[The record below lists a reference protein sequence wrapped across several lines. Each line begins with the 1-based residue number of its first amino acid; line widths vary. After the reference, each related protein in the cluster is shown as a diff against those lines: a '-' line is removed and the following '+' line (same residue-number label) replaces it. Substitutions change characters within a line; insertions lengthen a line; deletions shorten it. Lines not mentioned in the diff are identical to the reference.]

1 MQSIITT
8 KNIRMDKNTLTGIL
22 LMGAIIFGFMYLNRP
37 SEEEIA
43 QAQTKREQARLDSV
57 RASAEAERAA
67 LTVPEITDADVKA
80 LRNGLA
86 LYGRPDA
93 EGIRR
98 VETEAYELHLIND
111 SVIEGTVKTPAGNID
126 VKDVISGTYAESIDP
141 LTRANA
147 GRAVKGAISDLQRY
161 KSFAGHLSGTD
172 SVIGM
177 ENDVLALQFSTK
189 GGQISNVILK
199 NYDSYIDND
208 TVAINLWN
216 PESNN
221 YSFTLRSD
229 SEKFESDRFYF
240 TPVVESDTT
249 LLMKLD
255 LGAGSWW
262 GIRYSLPEADGYRV
276 KMDVVQ
282 HGMAAAGVIPAG
294 VSTMEFNWRQQMARF
309 ERGKVFEEQN
319 SAIYYKEAGNDVE
332 NLSQKG
338 DAAETVDVPAKW
350 IGFKNQFFSSILI
363 ADGEFNAGTKLVS
376 KELKSNPRY
385 LKDMSATAQ
394 VGYSVNRDEVASLN
408 FYLGP
413 NLYPVLR
420 DMDRV
425 SPEGHLDLTRVIP
438 LGWSLFRWINTG
450 VIIPVF
456 TFLSKY
462 IVNYGIIILVLTLL
476 IKLVLFPFTYKT
488 YRSQAMMKCL
498 APEIKEINEKY
509 PGQDNAM
516 TRQQK
521 TMELYSKAGV
531 NPMGGCLPMLLQMP
545 ILVAMFS
552 FFPSCIELRGQQ
564 FLWAHDLAA
573 PDAVITWSANIP
585 LISWA
590 FDNHLSLFCLLMT
603 ATNIVYSKIMMDS
616 QPGGQSMPGMKL
628 MTYGMPLMFLFWFN
642 NYAAGLSYYYFLSLL
657 ITICQTYVIR
667 HWVIDEDKV
676 RASMLA
682 NAKKPKK
689 KNGWLA
695 RLEEAQRQQQA
706 LMREQ
711 EKKNSKKRR

>member
-1 MQSIITT
+1 
-8 KNIRMDKNTLTGIL
+8 MDKNTLTGIL
-22 LMGAIIFGFMYLNRP
+22 LMGAIIFGFMYLNKP
-37 SEEEIA
+37 SAEEIA
-43 QAQTKREQARLDSV
+43 ERQRQEQ
-57 RASAEAERAA
+57 AEAEQKAA
-67 LTVPEITDADVKA
+67 AAAAAEREAMTIPEITQADVKS
-80 LRNGLA
+80 LRSGLS
-86 LYGRPDA
+86 LYGHANEDGSRS
-93 EGIRR
+93 ISS
-98 VETEAYELHLIND
+98 EAYELRLVND
-111 SVIEGTVKTPAGNID
+111 SVIEGIIKTPNGNID
-126 VKDVISGTYAESIDP
+126 VNNVISGVFPDSLDQLSA
-141 LTRANA
+141 ANA
-147 GRAVKGAISDLQRY
+147 GRALQGAITDLARY
-161 KSFAGHLSGTD
+161 KNFAGHLSGTD
-172 SVIGM
+172 TIIGL

-189 GGQISNVILK
+189 GAQISNVILK
-199 NYDSYIDND
+199 DYDCYLNVPD
-208 TVAINLWN
+208 TTRIQLWKA
-216 PESNN
+216 EDNN

-229 SEKFESDRFYF
+229 SQKFESSQFYF
-240 TPVVESDTT
+240 TPVIENDST

-276 KMDVVQ
+276 KMDIVQ
-282 HGMAAAGVIPAG
+282 HGMASAGVIPAG
-294 VSTMEFNWRQQMARF
+294 VTTMEFNWHQKMARF
-309 ERGKVFEEQN
+309 ERGRAFEERN
-319 SAIYYKEAGNDVE
+319 SAIYYKEDGDDVE
-332 NLSQKG
+332 DLAAEG
-338 DAAETVDVPAKW
+338 DAAKTVDVPIKW

-363 ADGEFNAGTKLVS
+363 ADNAFNVGTKLTS
-376 KELKSNPRY
+376 TSLKNNPRY
-385 LKDMSATAQ
+385 LKEMNASSQ
-394 VGYSVNRDEVASLN
+394 VNYSIARDSVASFN

-420 DMDRV
+420 NMDRV
-425 SPEGHLDLTRVIP
+425 STDGSCLDLTRVIP

-488 YRSQAMMKCL
+488 YRSQAKMKCL
-498 APEIKEINEKY
+498 APEIKALNEKY
-509 PGQDNAM
+509 PGNENAPI
-516 TRQQK
+516 RSQK
-521 TMELYSKAGV
+521 TMELYSRAGV

-564 FLWAHDLAA
+564 FLWAQDLAA
-573 PDAVITWSANIP
+573 PDAIISWSANIP

-603 ATNIVYSKIMMDS
+603 VTNIIYSKIMMDN
-616 QPGGQSMPGMKL
+616 QPGGNSMPGMKI

-657 ITICQTYVIR
+657 ITIIQTYVIR

-676 RASMLA
+676 RAEMLA
-682 NAKKPKK
+682 NSKKPRKK
-689 KNGWLA
+689 SGFMA

-706 LMREQ
+706 AMREQ
-711 EKKNSKKRR
+711 QKKQNRRR